1 MTKRKTDIQN
11 FCKKANSKAN
21 SGATFVQYYDLY
33 HLYLQLSLSDQ
44 FNRYLST
51 FKKKVHLYS
60 AYAVK
65 EYRGTAEEG
74 RRKEEITIIIIIQG
88 KIDTKNQKKKIFL
101 T

>member
-1 MTKRKTDIQN
+1 MIYIICIYNSLSQTNLTDIYQP
-11 FCKKANSKAN
+11 S
-21 SGATFVQYYDLY
+21 
-33 HLYLQLSLSDQ
+33 
-44 FNRYLST
+44 
-51 FKKKVHLYS
+51 KKKVHLYS

-88 KIDTKNQKKKIFL
+88 KLDTKNQKKKIFL